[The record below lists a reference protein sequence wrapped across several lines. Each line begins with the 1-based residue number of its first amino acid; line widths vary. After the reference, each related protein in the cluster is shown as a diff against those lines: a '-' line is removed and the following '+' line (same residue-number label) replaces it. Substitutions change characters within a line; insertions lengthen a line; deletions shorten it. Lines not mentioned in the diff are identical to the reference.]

1 MAFIKSLVFI
11 TLCCLSLAYQAND
24 FSFET
29 KEDVYVIGDIH
40 GAYDELV
47 MILSTA
53 KLIDAQQNWIGG
65 KTHLV
70 SLGDLLDRGP
80 RSRAVIDLLRKL
92 QQQADDA
99 GGKVHVIL
107 GNHEVMILQ
116 GDWRYLSK
124 EEIAEF
130 AAEEND
136 RERRKAYEIFLRSF
150 RLEDS
155 EANQAKF
162 DAEYPAGFFAHMKAF
177 NRRGDY
183 GEWILEQP
191 FLLKINNNLFTHG
204 GLSHRVEGMSLEEIN
219 EVQKDDLEDYLKVW
233 EYYIREQVL
242 SFNVPFFQRP
252 EFVEYARDDRH
263 KRKFMSTHES
273 LVFSTFSTTWYRG
286 NALCHP
292 YFEDDRLKAQLRDM
306 NADRLWVG
314 HTTTISKQVEKRLT
328 GSLIIMDTGML
339 ADYYRGQPWIG
350 RIQPNDKLSFIHGK
364 TGELGEPLQSAVR
377 AYVNPY
383 RWSDEQVEEFLK
395 TAEVVELE
403 KTEEGRTNPL
413 RLTMRD
419 GKHEIKGIFK
429 YRDSEPLSE
438 RLRWK
443 NSYNEADRYQYEMAA
458 YKLDRMLGIGL
469 VPVTVEREINGK
481 KGIVQLWIDNL
492 TSYLQMNEQALPYD
506 GMCELA
512 EQINFIDSFDY
523 LIANRDRNQSNI
535 LFSKSDLQIWFIDHS
550 RAFGTGTRRPEMLKK
565 SAVKPSKRFLKAIK
579 SLDKEKLQVLRP
591 WLHEKQVEAILKRRD
606 KMLSGKF

>member
-1 MAFIKSLVFI
+1 
-11 TLCCLSLAYQAND
+11 
-24 FSFET
+24 
-29 KEDVYVIGDIH
+29 
-40 GAYDELV
+40 
-47 MILSTA
+47 
-53 KLIDAQQNWIGG
+53 
-65 KTHLV
+65 
-70 SLGDLLDRGP
+70 
-80 RSRAVIDLLRKL
+80 
-92 QQQADDA
+92 
-99 GGKVHVIL
+99 
-107 GNHEVMILQ
+107 
-116 GDWRYLSK
+116 
-124 EEIAEF
+124 
-130 AAEEND
+130 
-136 RERRKAYEIFLRSF
+136 
-150 RLEDS
+150 
-155 EANQAKF
+155 
-162 DAEYPAGFFAHMKAF
+162 
-177 NRRGDY
+177 
-183 GEWILEQP
+183 
-191 FLLKINNNLFTHG
+191 
-204 GLSHRVEGMSLEEIN
+204 
-219 EVQKDDLEDYLKVW
+219 
-233 EYYIREQVL
+233 
-242 SFNVPFFQRP
+242 
-252 EFVEYARDDRH
+252 
-263 KRKFMSTHES
+263 
-273 LVFSTFSTTWYRG
+273 
-286 NALCHP
+286 
-292 YFEDDRLKAQLRDM
+292 
-306 NADRLWVG
+306 
-314 HTTTISKQVEKRLT
+314 
-328 GSLIIMDTGML
+328 MDTGML

-492 TSYLQMNEQALPYD
+492 TSYLKMNEQELPYD